1 MDNLADVIEKWILG
15 KLSHQQDEMVVLRRN
30 EMATE
35 LSCAPSQISYVLSTR
50 FTVDRGFFVES
61 RRGLGGFVRIVRL
74 PARRMDQ
81 EEAARIV
88 SANASTAEVLAA
100 IAHLRERNIISGREA
115 ALMSYFFSALDSC
128 VGPAERV
135 IMLRKALLA
144 LATAQ

>member
-1 MDNLADVIEKWILG
+1 
-15 KLSHQQDEMVVLRRN
+15 
-30 EMATE
+30 
-35 LSCAPSQISYVLSTR
+35 
-50 FTVDRGFFVES
+50 
-61 RRGLGGFVRIVRL
+61 
-74 PARRMDQ
+74 MDQ

-88 SANASTAEVLAA
+88 SANASTTEVLAA

>member
-15 KLSHQQDEMVVLRRN
+15 KMSRQQDEMIVLRRN

-61 RRGLGGFVRIVRL
+61 RRGLGGFVKIIRL

-81 EEAARIV
+81 TETIRMVPTVRTEE
-88 SANASTAEVLAA
+88 EVAA
-100 IAHLRERNIISGREA
+100 IIEHLRNNRIISGREA
-115 ALMSYFFSALDSC
+115 ALIEYFFSVIESG
-128 VGPAERV
+128 VTPVERV
-135 IMLRKALLA
+135 ALLRKALMA
-144 LATAQ
+144 MAASH